1 MNTSEAA
8 AFMERVEGANALGRV
23 GEAREIAD
31 VVVFLC
37 SDAASYV
44 TGADVP
50 VDGGFLRV
58 KKF

>member
-1 MNTSEAA
+1 M
-8 AFMERVEGANALGRV
+8 EGANALGRI

-37 SDAASYV
+37 SDKASYV
-44 TGADVP
+44 TGEDIV
-50 VDGGFLRV
+50 VDGGYLRV